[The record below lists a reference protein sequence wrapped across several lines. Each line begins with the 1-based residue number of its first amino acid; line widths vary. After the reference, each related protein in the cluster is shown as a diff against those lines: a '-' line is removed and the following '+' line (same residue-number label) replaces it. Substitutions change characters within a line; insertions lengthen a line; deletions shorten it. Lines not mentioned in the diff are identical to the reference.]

1 MDAYRLWQK
10 LNTWQ
15 RVYFFVLVNLRR
27 RVKRMVVAS
36 LGTAILAYWL
46 LCPDQLA
53 FPVASLAG
61 FYAALGAMLI

>member
-1 MDAYRLWQK
+1 
-10 LNTWQ
+10 
-15 RVYFFVLVNLRR
+15 
-27 RVKRMVVAS
+27 MVVAS

-46 LCPDQLA
+46 LCPDRLA